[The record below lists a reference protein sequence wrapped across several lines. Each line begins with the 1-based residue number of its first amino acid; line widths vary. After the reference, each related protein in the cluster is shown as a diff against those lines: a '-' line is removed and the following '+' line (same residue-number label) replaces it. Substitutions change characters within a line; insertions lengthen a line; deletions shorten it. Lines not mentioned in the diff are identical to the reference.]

1 MFRRILRSKPLPGH
15 QRALLQRTARRRAST
30 TDTTP
35 SSSKAKSFTPKATP
49 NGTSKNHPPR
59 PTYEQLRVL
68 FLHSAAPMVGFGLMD
83 NLVMM

>member
-1 MFRRILRSKPLPGH
+1 MFRRILRSKPLSGH
-15 QRALLQRTARRRAST
+15 QRALLLRTTRRRAST

-35 SSSKAKSFTPKATP
+35 SSSKTKSFTP
-49 NGTSKNHPPR
+49 NGTTANPPR